1 MSVSY
6 RVNWASCNFTYKP
19 YLPHFCLILFIH
31 VVKKFRKAWR
41 GVL

>member
-6 RVNWASCNFTYKP
+6 RVNWASCNLPGNPTF
-19 YLPHFCLILFIH
+19 PHFCLILFIH
-31 VVKKFRKAWR
+31 VVKNSESVR